1 MKRLLLSLSC
11 ILTVIAATAAVD
23 PDPVSEEVKTSFK
36 KEFPGAQVLSW
47 SDLGEL
53 VKATFLYSG
62 YRSEAYF
69 SAEGELQ
76 GSVRN
81 IFYNQVPLAV
91 SKEVDR
97 KFTDADVMEVSE
109 ITNANGTSYI
119 IRLESEKKKYK
130 VQVDASGNTIKSEK
144 IKK

>member
-1 MKRLLLSLSC
+1 MKRLFFSLSVL
-11 ILTVIAATAAVD
+11 LTVIAAAAAAD

-47 SDLGEL
+47 SDVGEL

-69 SAEGELQ
+69 SPEGELQ

-91 SKEVDR
+91 SKAIDR
-97 KFTDADVMEVSE
+97 RFEDADVLEVTE
-109 ITNANGTSYI
+109 VTNTNGTSYV

-130 VQVDASGNTIKSEK
+130 VQVDASGNTIRSEK
-144 IKK
+144 VKK

>member
-1 MKRLLLSLSC
+1 MKRLFFSLSLM
-11 ILTVIAATAAVD
+11 LTVIAATAAAD
-23 PDPVSEEVKTSFK
+23 PDPVSEEVRTSFK

-47 SDLGEL
+47 SDVGEL

-69 SAEGELQ
+69 NEEGELQ

-97 KFTDADVMEVSE
+97 KFADADVLEVSE
-109 ITNANGTSYI
+109 ITNPNGTSYI

-130 VQVDASGNTIKSEK
+130 IQVDASGNTIRSEK
-144 IKK
+144 VKK